1 MSESVWYE
9 CNPKAD
15 RGGEQAIHA
24 KVFPHLQ
31 ALEQDQRDVSTLNT
45 LNSKLYSNRE
55 SMTFEQQNYTMNVNI
70 RPLSH
75 NLENVIQSVVSTL
88 VSKIGANK
96 AKASIISRG
105 GDFSV
110 FLKSRQLDRFL
121 WAEFTHHEIHRKLAR
136 CFKDACIYGTGFLKI
151 DMDEDEIYC
160 ERVHP
165 SEMVIDQRE
174 CVSNEQ
180 PLQYHQRKLVSKLWL
195 KKTYARKGMKNYK
208 DIARKIDALD
218 EKDSKYSNYMSQG
231 TKQVLIVESWKMAT
245 RQGAADGRHSICIEN
260 YTLLDE
266 PYTRSRPPFVIQ
278 KWEEPESGFYGR
290 SLVGDLIGYQIRLND
305 LNESIRIGQ
314 DLMCVPRIL
323 IEQGSGVQVQ
333 QLDNGHAKALKYRGT
348 MPEAMTWGAFNAE
361 IYNERDRIKTSAFE
375 FAGISQ
381 LSAQGALPKQARLD
395 SSEALR
401 EYNAIEDSRFNDKTQ
416 AYEQATKCAADHLIE
431 LNTKKYKSRR
441 KSTKRTFRLGN
452 LVDQIDWKDID
463 MSRDRYVLE
472 IGASSVV
479 NMTPAARKDI
489 LNSWLAGGIITP
501 DQYKAWSGHEDLER
515 LSDIMSAGKDYIM
528 YQMDLMLKEEPATP
542 DENMNISEGIG
553 TVLNTY
559 SHLCTLD
566 TPDKVLS
573 LFRNWLLAAKE
584 ILSPEPEPAAPMGP
598 EEMMGA
604 GGPQGPEAM
613 MPPGNPAMAP
623 GMQAPAPGM
632 EGPVSMP
639 LPQGM

>member
-1 MSESVWYE
+1 MADLSVWYDCPRNAKPDSE
-9 CNPKAD
+9 LAV
-15 RGGEQAIHA
+15 HS
-24 KVFPHLQ
+24 KVFPHVK
-31 ALEQDQRDVSTLNT
+31 ALEQDQRDVGIMNT

-55 SMTFEQQNYTMNVNI
+55 SMTFAQENHSLSSNL
-70 RPLSH
+70 RPLSN

-121 WAEFTHHEIHRKLAR
+121 WAEFVHHGVHKKLAR

-151 DMDEDEIYC
+151 DMDGGEIYC

-165 SEMVIDQRE
+165 SEMVVDQRE
-174 CVSNEQ
+174 CVSNEE
-180 PLQYHQRKLVSKLWL
+180 PTQYHQRKLVSKLWL
-195 KKTYARKGMKNYK
+195 KKTYASKGKKNYK
-208 DIARKIDALD
+208 HIARLIDELED
-218 EKDSKYSNYMSQG
+218 VDGQYTNYMSAG
-231 TKQVLIVESWKMAT
+231 TKQVLIIESWKMAT
-245 RQGAADGRHSICIEN
+245 RPGADDGRHTICIEN
-260 YTLLDE
+260 YTLVDE
-266 PYTRSRPPFVIQ
+266 PYRRERPPFVIQ

-305 LNESIRIGQ
+305 LNEVIKYGQ
-314 DLMCVPRIL
+314 DIMCVPRLL
-323 IEQGSGVQVQ
+323 IEQGSGVQIQ
-333 QLDNGHAKALKYRGT
+333 QLDNNAGKAIKFRGT
-348 MPEAMTWGAFNAE
+348 KPEAITWDAFGPE

-401 EYNAIEDSRFNDKTQ
+401 EYNAIEDTRFNDKTQ
-416 AYEQATKCAADHLIE
+416 AYEEASKQTASHLIE
-431 LNTKKYKSRR
+431 LNVAKYKTLR
-441 KSTKRTFRLGN
+441 KSTKRTFRMGN
-452 LVDQIDWKDID
+452 LVEQIDWKDINMKRD
-463 MSRDRYVLE
+463 MYVLE

-515 LSDIMSAGKDYIM
+515 LSDTMSAGKDYIM
-528 YQMDLMLKEEPATP
+528 YQMDRMLKNKPVTP
-542 DENMNISEGIG
+542 DPNMNIAEGLG

-559 SHLCTLD
+559 QHLCTLD
-566 TPDKVLS
+566 TPEPVLTK
-573 LFRNWLLAAKE
+573 FRNWLLAAKE
-584 ILSPEPEPAAPMGP
+584 ILSPTPEPPGP
-598 EEMMGA
+598 QDMMGA
-604 GGPQGPEAM
+604 GPPMGPEAM

-623 GMQAPAPGM
+623 GMQAPPPGM
-632 EGPVSMP
+632 EGPISMP
-639 LPQGM
+639 PPQGM